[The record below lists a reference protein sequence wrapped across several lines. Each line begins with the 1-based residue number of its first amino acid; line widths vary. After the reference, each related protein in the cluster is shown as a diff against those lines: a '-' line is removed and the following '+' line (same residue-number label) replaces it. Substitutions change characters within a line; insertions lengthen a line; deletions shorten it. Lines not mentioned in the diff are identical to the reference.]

1 MLQQGRLQHGRVVI
15 GVSGASGAPYAKR
28 VIELLAASDVEVH
41 LALSA
46 LGRRLIADEL
56 GMKRIDLDELSGG
69 RADRVTLYPDG
80 DVGATIASG
89 SFLHDGMIIVPGSSN
104 TLASIAA
111 GLTSNLLQ
119 RAATVTLKENRPL
132 VLAYRES
139 PISKIDLK
147 NMVTFSEAGG
157 IIAPLS
163 PGFYMMP
170 TMASDLV
177 DFMAARLLDLIGAP
191 HDLELRWSGS

>member
-1 MLQQGRLQHGRVVI
+1 MLEHGRVVV
-15 GVSGASGAPYAKR
+15 GVSGASGAAYAKR
-28 VIELLAASDVEVH
+28 VIELLAAADVEVH
-41 LALSA
+41 LTLSS

-56 GMKRIDLDELSGG
+56 GMKRIDLDELSDG
-69 RADRVTLYPDG
+69 RGDKVTLYPDA

-119 RAATVTLKENRPL
+119 RAATVTLKEHRPL
-132 VLAYRES
+132 ILAYREC
-139 PISKIDLK
+139 PISKVDLR
-147 NMVTFSEAGG
+147 NMVAFSDAGG
-157 IIAPLS
+157 IIAPLA
-163 PGFYMMP
+163 PGFYMNP

-191 HDLELRWSGS
+191 HDLGVRWSGGA